1 MTVVLHRGKGGTAEC
16 KMFGKGVHAS
26 LIFPFQQLFTI
37 EKEATE
43 IKPKWAVWLLN
54 EKLGLCIECEWLVKT
69 EKKML
74 LKKFCSKRD
83 ENISWLSNNLFG
95 CLWRWIQITS
105 NGGLEGATEKQI
117 MREMQQYP
125 KDALYQVQKNAW
137 CDEWCML
144 FRVEKMLKRFVKK
157 APEGIV
163 PYLWLDKYKC
173 HIKEVL
179 QRP

>member
-1 MTVVLHRGKGGTAEC
+1 MEKGIHQ
-16 KMFGKGVHAS
+16 KG
-26 LIFPFQQLFTI
+26 
-37 EKEATE
+37 
-43 IKPKWAVWLLN
+43 IKTN
-54 EKLGLCIECEWLVKT
+54 N
-69 EKKML
+69 
-74 LKKFCSKRD
+74 SKRD
-83 ENISWLSNNLFG
+83 VCADGYKLPPMVVYKEQS
-95 CLWRWIQITS
+95 
-105 NGGLEGATEKQI
+105 EKQI

-144 FRVEKMLKRFVKK
+144 FRVEKMLKQFVKK

-163 PYLWLDKYKC
+163 PYLRLDKYKC